1 VAFFNGGIMASN
13 TKTTVLDI
21 LQQISDLRG
30 ESSTNTDANRIRFVS
45 RTERDFARRFFWR
58 IFLLPNQTTVGSGV
72 NDYTLGSAT
81 YPFRPKGLMEVFV
94 DTTGD
99 SDVTQESS
107 RYQIVDYA
115 KFKNLYN
122 RNNATRMVYEWYD
135 VANDVWKM
143 HINPAPEATETIT
156 YSYFWEPPKRTVTT
170 DAVICPNPKIIVLLA
185 AADLFDS
192 EDELQ
197 KAQLYKNE
205 AEQLILELQSLENT
219 PAVNQ
224 LYSMGAIESSIS
236 DNGIGSY

>member
-1 VAFFNGGIMASN
+1 MGTN

-45 RTERDFARRFFWR
+45 RAERDFARRFLWR
-58 IFLLPNQTTVGSGV
+58 IFLLPNQTTVGTAV
-72 NDYTLGSAT
+72 NDYTIGSAT
-81 YPFRPKGLMEVFV
+81 YPFRVKGLMEVFV

-99 SDVTQESS
+99 SDVTQESC

-115 KFKNLYN
+115 TYKNLYN
-122 RNNATRMVYEWYD
+122 RNNAERLVYEWYD
-135 VANDVWKM
+135 VANDLWKM

-156 YSYFWEPPKRTVTT
+156 YSFFWEPPTRTLTT
-170 DAVICPNPKIIVLLA
+170 DAVVCPNPKILALLA
-185 AADLFDS
+185 AADLYDS

-205 AEQLILELQSLENT
+205 AEQLISELQSLEVM

-224 LYSMGAIESSIS
+224 LYSMGAIESSVS
-236 DNGIGSY
+236 EHGLGNY